1 MLVPAIAG
9 AIVCLVDLNTRS
21 LWLDEGST
29 FAIASQGGAAL
40 WHGIS
45 HDGGNMLAYYLLM
58 HVVIGLFGDAAW
70 VMRMPSVMASAATGA
85 LVAAIARRLFD
96 DPRTTIAAGL
106 LTVISLPLVFWGQDA
121 RGYALLVAFT
131 CASFLALIAILQT
144 PIRYEPSR
152 ASVIA
157 YVVTLVLAFYVGYD
171 VALVIPAQVVLL
183 LVFRERARVVIGCLA
198 VVAVLCVPL
207 AVMAASRGSGQL
219 FWVTP
224 LSLRILR
231 QAAVTLLSA
240 GLPPNFHD
248 TFTTVATVA
257 VMGLSAVVAI
267 VCVGG
272 GGGGRGPPPPP
283 PPPPTGAAR
292 RSPHTQLAPAAA
304 ARLAADHRCVR
315 SSAAGGR
322 GAGRAS
328 AGDDPGHAGARARA
342 RLDLHR
348 PGAPSGREH
357 VSARRAYCA
366 ASGAGAPGLRCIA

>member
-198 VVAVLCVPL
+198 VVAALCVPL

-267 VCVGG
+267 VCVG
-272 GGGGRGPPPPP
+272 RGARGAPRPP
-283 PPPPTGAAR
+283 
-292 RSPHTQLAPAAA
+292 PHTQLAPAAA

>member
-1 MLVPAIAG
+1 MVLIQGRSRARDPRLDVLLMLVPAIAG

-272 GGGGRGPPPPP
+272 GGGGPPPPP
-283 PPPPTGAAR
+283 
-292 RSPHTQLAPAAA
+292 HT
-304 ARLAADHRCVR
+304 
-315 SSAAGGR
+315 AGPCCCR
-322 GAGRAS
+322 S
-328 AGDDPGHAGARARA
+328 AG
-342 RLDLHR
+342 
-348 PGAPSGREH
+348 
-357 VSARRAYCA
+357 C
-366 ASGAGAPGLRCIA
+366 